1 MSLRLL
7 TVSFVCLML
16 PGGAFAALNCRDAR
30 NTLELAV
37 SQDGGEETLTVKRP
51 GALVETFLVIY
62 HDSGKIVAETD
73 SAIYGPSS
81 RGAILSFN
89 TYGKTY
95 LAYNGD
101 LIEVR
106 CQTGSAP

>member
-7 TVSFVCLML
+7 VSLVCLLL
-16 PGGAFAALNCRDAR
+16 PGGAFAALNCHDVR
-30 NTLELAV
+30 NTLDLTVA
-37 SQDGGEETLTVKRP
+37 QDGGEETLTVRRP

-62 HDSGKIVAETD
+62 HDSVKIVAETD
-73 SAIYGPSS
+73 SALYGPSS

-89 TYGKTY
+89 TYGKNY

-106 CQTGSAP
+106 CQNNSAP